1 MNLSSASGV
10 REGDDAVSEDRGR
23 SFTPGQSPDCMACPL
38 GLTMFALREVRP
50 EVMEHLM
57 KAGMELFLA
66 FKAFMDA
73 AEERMERRSPLEHIN
88 ID

>member
-1 MNLSSASGV
+1 MS
-10 REGDDAVSEDRGR
+10 DRPKN
-23 SFTPGQSPDCMACPL
+23 FVPGEAPDCMACPI
-38 GLTMFALREVRP
+38 GLTFFAVREVRP

-66 FKAFMDA
+66 FKAFTDGAVDRMD
-73 AEERMERRSPLEHIN
+73 RRSPLERIE

>member
-1 MNLSSASGV
+1 MT
-10 REGDDAVSEDRGR
+10 DRPK
-23 SFTPGQSPDCMACPL
+23 SFTPGESPDCMACPI
-38 GLTMFALREVRP
+38 GLTFFAVRELRP

-66 FKAFMDA
+66 FKAFSDA
-73 AEERMERRSPLEHIN
+73 ASERMGERYSPLERIE

>member
-1 MNLSSASGV
+1 MS
-10 REGDDAVSEDRGR
+10 DRPK
-23 SFTPGQSPDCMACPL
+23 SYMPGESPDCMACPI
-38 GLTMFALREVRP
+38 GLTFAAVKEMRP

-66 FKAFMDA
+66 FKAFTDGA
-73 AEERMERRSPLEHIN
+73 ADRMERRSPLEHIE

>member
-1 MNLSSASGV
+1 V
-10 REGDDAVSEDRGR
+10 TDRPK
-23 SFTPGQSPDCMACPL
+23 SFTPGETADCMACPI
-38 GLTMFALREVRP
+38 GLMFFAVREVRP
-50 EVMEHLM
+50 DVMEHLM

-73 AEERMERRSPLEHIN
+73 AEDRMERRSPLERIT